1 MDKVDIPGDKQANES
16 KTKSEMA
23 RKLSPEE
30 KIEMRREEN
39 QEKEK
44 LLEREAENFT
54 CILALKCYDGWLK
67 IYDSVIMNICE
78 YLGLIRG

>member
-1 MDKVDIPGDKQANES
+1 MDKVDIPGDKQADES

-44 LLEREAENFT
+44 LLEREAE
-54 CILALKCYDGWLK
+54 KY
-67 IYDSVIMNICE
+67 V
-78 YLGLIRG
+78 

>member
-1 MDKVDIPGDKQANES
+1 MEKASIPGDKQADES

-44 LLEREAENFT
+44 LLEREAENF
-54 CILALKCYDGWLK
+54 
-67 IYDSVIMNICE
+67 V
-78 YLGLIRG
+78 